1 MHLKLRH
8 STRYTYD
15 TPVRGIIQI
24 LRLTPRPHDAQ
35 HVIKWRIDV
44 DQDATL
50 KSSEDSFGNIVHTF
64 WAEGPLETLTITVEG
79 EVQTEDSNG
88 VLRGTP
94 ERLPLGLFLRETRL
108 TMPDDKIRDFAAK
121 TAKSAPVLDAL
132 HALMGAIHKRMK
144 FDTEATSVATTAAEA
159 FKAKHGVC
167 QDFAHVFISAA
178 RTLQIPARYVS
189 GYLRE
194 SGGKEEYE
202 AGHGWAEAWVP
213 DLGWIGFDPANDTC
227 PTDAYIRIACG
238 LDYLDAGPVRGV
250 RTGIATEKLDVEIQV
265 TQGSNQ

>member
-15 TPVRGIIQI
+15 TPVRGIIQM

-35 HVIKWRIDV
+35 HILHWRIDV

-50 KSSEDSFGNIVHTF
+50 KPSEDSFGNIVHTF
-64 WAEGPLETLTITVEG
+64 WAEGPLESLTITVEG
-79 EVQTEDSNG
+79 EVQTENTNG
-88 VLRGTP
+88 VVQGTP

-108 TMPDDKIRDFAAK
+108 TTPNDAIHKFAGK
-121 TAKSAPVLDAL
+121 TAGSKPTLDAL
-132 HALMGAIHKRMK
+132 HALMEAVHKRMK
-144 FDTEATSVATTAAEA
+144 FDIGVTSVATTAAEA

-167 QDFAHVFISAA
+167 QDFAHIFIAAA
-178 RTLQIPARYVS
+178 RSAGIPARYVS

-194 SGGKEEYE
+194 DGGREQYE

-213 DLGWIGFDPANDTC
+213 DLGWVGFDPANNCC
-227 PTDAYIRIACG
+227 PTDAYIRVACG

-250 RTGIATEKLDVEIQV
+250 RTGIATEQLDVEIQV